1 MDKQTGKENQKLMFS
16 REGIHVGLFIA
27 IIMMPL
33 LTISLWTHD
42 WLIVGAGIKAFFPL
56 IAVVTGFI
64 LNRDD
69 LKQISQLLWWLI
81 FLNAVIAIAQQVLG
95 AIVCGP
101 NTYGCD
107 VIRSTGMFV
116 EPNTL
121 GAFAVGAYLI
131 NSAQSIELNNA
142 HRNQFWLLLTFTL
155 VILSGSRTMAIIFF
169 IILFFEY
176 PKKKL
181 SFYLASI
188 FSISIIWYLMD
199 TRGYSNSLNEK
210 ISFYSEFDLN
220 HIFFGHGFGFGSQAH
235 SLMFVNYN
243 SNIVKPP
250 VADSQILSFIYQ
262 GGVWLLLSF
271 AMLSIY
277 IYKRGKKKIL
287 GLTLFIFWASS
298 ITMVTMEVW
307 PLNILML
314 LLIGHALN
322 RRKLK

>member
-1 MDKQTGKENQKLMFS
+1 
-16 REGIHVGLFIA
+16 
-27 IIMMPL
+27 
-33 LTISLWTHD
+33 
-42 WLIVGAGIKAFFPL
+42 
-56 IAVVTGFI
+56 
-64 LNRDD
+64 
-69 LKQISQLLWWLI
+69 
-81 FLNAVIAIAQQVLG
+81 
-95 AIVCGP
+95 
-101 NTYGCD
+101 
-107 VIRSTGMFV
+107 
-116 EPNTL
+116 
-121 GAFAVGAYLI
+121 
-131 NSAQSIELNNA
+131 
-142 HRNQFWLLLTFTL
+142 
-155 VILSGSRTMAIIFF
+155 
-169 IILFFEY
+169 
-176 PKKKL
+176 
-181 SFYLASI
+181 
-188 FSISIIWYLMD
+188 MD

-235 SLMFVNYN
+235 SLMFENYN

-298 ITMVTMEVW
+298 LTMVTMEVW